1 MTKRLGLEVVVIS
14 VVVSVFN
21 MERYLQQCIDS
32 LLAQTYSDFE
42 LLLIDDGSTDK
53 SPEICD
59 RYEKKCGCIRAY
71 HKENGGLSSARN
83 YGMDRAKGDFIIFP
97 DPDDWVEPTYLE
109 ELLEIRKR
117 NDADLSICGLYRF
130 AGGRRKAHDA
140 KTQAVILNTEEG
152 LKWLLHPNRFCGF
165 AWNKLYDLRVIRESD
180 LRFDEELGMV
190 QDLHFA
196 FRYFLQCE
204 RIAYDPRP
212 LYYYRYGGVTN
223 KESPLTARK
232 MSALKTYQKI
242 ADIAAN
248 SPYPGLEKDAYRSL
262 YNSCLRNVYSYY
274 NGNTQDPALL
284 EQLRKTMKACKGSF
298 FPNDV
303 YPLPY
308 NLLGRLALIS
318 PRLYY
323 EALHAKRIITGT
335 ARRNTVR

>member
-1 MTKRLGLEVVVIS
+1 
-14 VVVSVFN
+14 
-21 MERYLQQCIDS
+21 
-32 LLAQTYSDFE
+32 
-42 LLLIDDGSTDK
+42 
-53 SPEICD
+53 
-59 RYEKKCGCIRAY
+59 
-71 HKENGGLSSARN
+71 
-83 YGMDRAKGDFIIFP
+83 MDRAKGDFIIFP

-109 ELLEIRKR
+109 GLLEIRKR

-335 ARRNTVR
+335 ARRNADR